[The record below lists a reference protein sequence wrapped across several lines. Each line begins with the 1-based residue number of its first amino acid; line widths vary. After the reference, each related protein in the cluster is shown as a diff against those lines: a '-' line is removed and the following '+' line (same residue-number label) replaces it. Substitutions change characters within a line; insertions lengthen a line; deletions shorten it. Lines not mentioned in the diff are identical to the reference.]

1 MKNLT
6 LDALRTIA
14 KDILFENQVSASGR
28 PDGVN
33 NIRHMIHHRPAPI
46 DKEGNTD
53 VPDEEVD
60 FEVPLVAD
68 DFVEGGYI
76 GFDKRNPN
84 ARKNIEGY
92 LPDNKRE
99 LSTYFVSRI
108 NDFDHDEIDQEVISK
123 IYNSVNKILDKV

>member
-1 MKNLT
+1 MKNLK
-6 LDALRTIA
+6 LDELRTIA
-14 KDILFENQVSASGR
+14 KDVLFENQVSARGR
-28 PDGVN
+28 PDGVD

-53 VPDEEVD
+53 IPDEET

-92 LPDNKRE
+92 MPDNKRE
-99 LSTYFVSRI
+99 LSTYFVSRM
-108 NDFDHDEIDQEVISK
+108 NDFEHSEIDQDVISK
-123 IYNSVNKILDKV
+123 IYNTVNKILDKV